1 MVYKY
6 HSTAEDEVVFPAL
19 DSRVKNV
26 AHAYTLE
33 HKVES
38 DLFDQLSDLVSNLRR
53 DETMERSL
61 FSQLI
66 CCTEALLTVL
76 VQHLSKEEEQV
87 FPLLVEHFDAVEQ
100 ANLVW
105 QFMCSMPIKLMEDC
119 LPWMASYLTENEQE
133 QMVEHM
139 HKIVPQEELLQE
151 VVSGWMSRMHGVFP
165 KIHERWTG
173 LMKPKL
179 LGTKIAHQLAA
190 SGSSVAVHKAP
201 KGSPRDSTAPG
212 TRHPIDELLYWHN
225 AIRKEL
231 EAFNREV
238 KGLELNTFDNLTRR
252 YRFLSD
258 ICVFHSTAEDQV
270 VFPALSQRV
279 DLPTRYVQAHA
290 NEEKLFAAVGH
301 LLDEVRHVMEHSPSA
316 AEPLLSELK
325 QQALTIVESLD
336 QHLQAEEDD
345 VFPLLRQHCSLDE
358 QRRLVYRCLLVMP
371 LRLLERVLP
380 WVMTFVTKEEATEI
394 VENMKLAAPEMDVPL
409 VSLFTSWASKHPP
422 QSDDTTASQALD
434 SSVFDIPRPFS
445 TVKAGDHSVHSSASG
460 GEAASGEVGSQR
472 TAASPK
478 DSVTTPP
485 SKRARLL
492 GGSFHSLPAILAKP
506 EPPPPMQLSAPD
518 PESLGSKALSF
529 SSTAGRALT
538 LSSAT
543 RGGFLTGGVLGPGIF
558 SNDRGS
564 SSSQRPIDAIFHFHQ
579 ALRKDLEYLSAES
592 ARLATCDDDAARD
605 FSGRFHFLWGLY
617 RAHSNAEDEIVF
629 PALEAKE
636 ALHNVSHSYTI
647 DHKQEEELFDAIAGV
662 LNQLSG
668 VISLIKK
675 AKAVAAK
682 AEESGGEA
690 EWQEARKQV
699 KELEERRRELAE
711 RVHRMS
717 LSVRLCLDQHISR
730 EELELWPLFGIHFS
744 MEEQDAI
751 VGRII
756 GTTGAEVLQAM
767 LTWITAALSDDEQA
781 RMVDTWRNASRN
793 TMFDQWLS
801 AWWKS
806 PAGSANPLP
815 PSPGHQDHKDEL
827 ADSLSSDALQMVAEY
842 LESDGSR
849 AADQWGAVAASRADD
864 TGVGGAGCGEVAEGA
879 SLDRADTGRE
889 GCGAADCSVVP
900 GGEAAGGGEGG
911 GGSGGR
917 GGGGGVGG
925 SGEVGESGAQ
935 GKEVGKEVEK
945 DKRTFRPGWH
955 NIFRM
960 NQKELEAAIRRVSN
974 DSSLDPRRKAYL
986 MQNLMTSRWI
996 VAQQQQH
1003 KSSHDTPEEEVLC
1016 ASYHDEEKGI
1026 FGCQHYR
1033 RNCKVRAVCCGKL
1046 VSCRFCHDKVADH
1059 AMDRHAVRE
1068 MMCMKCLQVQPV
1080 GQHCATPSCN
1090 GYSMAKHYC
1099 SICKLFDDARDIYH
1113 CPFCNLC
1120 RVGRGLG
1127 IDYFHCMT
1135 CNACMSVTLATHK
1148 CREKGLESNCPICH
1162 DFLFTSSAPVKALP
1176 CGHFMHSA
1184 CFQAY
1189 TCEHYTCPICCKS
1202 VGDMRVYFGMLDAL
1216 LAAEQLPEEYR
1227 NRQQAIL
1234 CNDCE
1239 AKGNASFHWL
1249 YHKCSACG
1257 SYNTRTI

>member
-1 MVYKY
+1 MASVGPVQVENVPGGLVPSLPLVRTLASSPISHLLFFHKAIKAELDKLHTTALALERGGKDTQLLLERYEFLRNVYK
-6 HSTAEDEVVFPAL
+6 
-19 DSRVKNV
+19 
-26 AHAYTLE
+26 
-33 HKVES
+33 
-38 DLFDQLSDLVSNLRR
+38 
-53 DETMERSL
+53 
-61 FSQLI
+61 
-66 CCTEALLTVL
+66 
-76 VQHLSKEEEQV
+76 
-87 FPLLVEHFDAVEQ
+87 
-100 ANLVW
+100 
-105 QFMCSMPIKLMEDC
+105 
-119 LPWMASYLTENEQE
+119 
-133 QMVEHM
+133 
-139 HKIVPQEELLQE
+139 
-151 VVSGWMSRMHGVFP
+151 
-165 KIHERWTG
+165 
-173 LMKPKL
+173 
-179 LGTKIAHQLAA
+179 
-190 SGSSVAVHKAP
+190 
-201 KGSPRDSTAPG
+201 
-212 TRHPIDELLYWHN
+212 
-225 AIRKEL
+225 
-231 EAFNREV
+231 
-238 KGLELNTFDNLTRR
+238 R

-270 VFPALSQRV
+270 VFPALSKRV

-325 QQALTIVESLD
+325 KQALTIVESLD

-358 QRRLVYRCLLVMP
+358 QRQLVYRCLLVMP

-380 WVMTFVTKEEATEI
+380 WVMTFVTKEEASEI

-422 QSDDTTASQALD
+422 QSDDTTTPPQALD
-434 SSVFDIPRPFS
+434 SSVFDIPRPFTTAKS
-445 TVKAGDHSVHSSASG
+445 GDHSIHSSLSAD
-460 GEAASGEVGSQR
+460 AASLEVGSQR

-478 DSVTTPP
+478 DSVSTPP
-485 SKRARLL
+485 SKRPRLL
-492 GGSFHSLPAILAKP
+492 SGSFQSLPAILIKP
-506 EPPPPMQLSAPD
+506 EPPPPMQLSASEPG
-518 PESLGSKALSF
+518 SLGSKALSF
-529 SSTAGRALT
+529 SSAAGRALT
-538 LSSAT
+538 RSSAS

-668 VISLIKK
+668 VISAINK
-675 AKAVAAK
+675 AMGVATK

-690 EWQEARKQV
+690 EREEARKQV

-767 LTWITAALSDDEQA
+767 LTWITAAISDEEQA
-781 RMVDTWRNASRN
+781 GMVDTWRKASRN

-806 PAGSANPLP
+806 PAGTSNPLP
-815 PSPGHQDHKDEL
+815 PSPGHQGHARDDL

-849 AADQWGAVAASRADD
+849 QAAGADAAEQGDAVAATRVDASCADGAAD
-864 TGVGGAGCGEVAEGA
+864 AGAAGAAGAGAGGCDGAGCRHGHAEGTA
-879 SLDRADTGRE
+879 SDRE
-889 GCGAADCSVVP
+889 GT
-900 GGEAAGGGEGG
+900 GGEGCCVAGECGDVHSGNDASGGGGGGESGG
-911 GGSGGR
+911 GGSGG
-917 GGGGGVGG
+917 GG
-925 SGEVGESGAQ
+925 SGVQ
-935 GKEVGKEVEK
+935 GKEVEK

-960 NQKELEAAIRRVSN
+960 NQKELEAAIRRVSS

-996 VAQQQQH
+996 VAQQQRH
-1003 KSSHDTPEEEVLC
+1003 KSSRDAPEEEVLC

-1026 FGCQHYR
+1026 YGCQHYR
-1033 RNCKVRAVCCGKL
+1033 RNCKVRAVCCNKL

-1068 MMCMKCLQVQPV
+1068 MMCMKCLKVQPV
-1080 GQHCATPSCN
+1080 GQYCATPSCN

-1135 CNACMSVTLATHK
+1135 CNACMSVTLAQHT

-1227 NRQQAIL
+1227 NRQQ
-1234 CNDCE
+1234 
-1239 AKGNASFHWL
+1239 
-1249 YHKCSACG
+1249 
-1257 SYNTRTI
+1257 

>member
-1 MVYKY
+1 
-6 HSTAEDEVVFPAL
+6 
-19 DSRVKNV
+19 
-26 AHAYTLE
+26 
-33 HKVES
+33 
-38 DLFDQLSDLVSNLRR
+38 
-53 DETMERSL
+53 
-61 FSQLI
+61 
-66 CCTEALLTVL
+66 
-76 VQHLSKEEEQV
+76 
-87 FPLLVEHFDAVEQ
+87 
-100 ANLVW
+100 
-105 QFMCSMPIKLMEDC
+105 
-119 LPWMASYLTENEQE
+119 
-133 QMVEHM
+133 MVEHM

-151 VVSGWMSRMHGVFP
+151 
-165 KIHERWTG
+165 
-173 LMKPKL
+173 
-179 LGTKIAHQLAA
+179 
-190 SGSSVAVHKAP
+190 
-201 KGSPRDSTAPG
+201 
-212 TRHPIDELLYWHN
+212 
-225 AIRKEL
+225 
-231 EAFNREV
+231 
-238 KGLELNTFDNLTRR
+238 
-252 YRFLSD
+252 
-258 ICVFHSTAEDQV
+258 
-270 VFPALSQRV
+270 
-279 DLPTRYVQAHA
+279 AHA

-325 QQALTIVESLD
+325 KQALTIVESLD

-345 VFPLLRQHCSLDE
+345 HCSLDE
-358 QRRLVYRCLLVMP
+358 QRQLVYRCLLVMP

-409 VSLFTSWASKHPP
+409 VSLFTSWA
-422 QSDDTTASQALD
+422 T
-434 SSVFDIPRPFS
+434 
-445 TVKAGDHSVHSSASG
+445 
-460 GEAASGEVGSQR
+460 
-472 TAASPK
+472 
-478 DSVTTPP
+478 
-485 SKRARLL
+485 
-492 GGSFHSLPAILAKP
+492 
-506 EPPPPMQLSAPD
+506 
-518 PESLGSKALSF
+518 LSF
-529 SSTAGRALT
+529 SSAAGRALT
-538 LSSAT
+538 RSSAS

-592 ARLATCDDDAARD
+592 ARLATCNDDAARD

-668 VISLIKK
+668 VISAINK
-675 AKAVAAK
+675 AKGVAAK
-682 AEESGGEA
+682 AEESGGE
-690 EWQEARKQV
+690 EEREEARKQV

-767 LTWITAALSDDEQA
+767 LTWITAAISDEEQA
-781 RMVDTWRNASRN
+781 GMVDTWRKASRN

-806 PAGSANPLP
+806 PAGTSNPLP
-815 PSPGHQDHKDEL
+815 PSPGHQGHARDDL

-849 AADQWGAVAASRADD
+849 QAAGAEAAEQGGAVAATRVDASCAD
-864 TGVGGAGCGEVAEGA
+864 
-879 SLDRADTGRE
+879 
-889 GCGAADCSVVP
+889 GAADAGGAAADGGADAAGCHGGGCGHGHAEGTTSDREGT
-900 GGEAAGGGEGG
+900 GGEGCSAAGECGDGRSGNEAVGGEGGSGSGGGGVEEGIGGSGG
-911 GGSGGR
+911 GGSGEAG
-917 GGGGGVGG
+917 
-925 SGEVGESGAQ
+925 SGAQ
-935 GKEVGKEVEK
+935 GKEVEK

-960 NQKELEAAIRRVSN
+960 NQKELEAAIRRVSS

-1003 KSSHDTPEEEVLC
+1003 KSSRDTPEEEVLC

-1026 FGCQHYR
+1026 YGCQHYR

-1059 AMDRHAVRE
+1059 AMDRHAVKE
-1068 MMCMKCLQVQPV
+1068 MMCMKCLKVQPV

-1135 CNACMSVTLATHK
+1135 CNACMSVTLAQHT

-1239 AKGNASFHWL
+1239 AKGNAPFHWL

-1257 SYNTRTI
+1257 SRSHLAGTPSAFDTHADSPLAASRRRLEPCSCDVRQHELRVLVEGGHGWWKVGMGGGRWGWVVEGGHGWWKVGMGGGRWAWMVEGGHEWWKVGMGGGRWAWMVEGGHGWWKVGMGGGGTDMVVVGT

>member
-53 DETMERSL
+53 DETTERSL

-105 QFMCSMPIKLMEDC
+105 QFLCSMPIKLMEDC
-119 LPWMASYLTENEQE
+119 LPWMASYLTEKEQE

-173 LMKPKL
+173 LVKPKL
-179 LGTKIAHQLAA
+179 
-190 SGSSVAVHKAP
+190 SGSKITRS
-201 KGSPRDSTAPG
+201 KGSLQKATTAKN
-212 TRHPIDELLYWHN
+212 RHPIDELLYWHN

-231 EAFNREV
+231 EVFNREV
-238 KGLELNTFDNLTRR
+238 KGLELDTFDSLIRR

-270 VFPALSQRV
+270 VFPALSQHV

-316 AEPLLSELK
+316 AEPLLAELK
-325 QQALTIVESLD
+325 KQALTIVESLD

-358 QRRLVYRCLLVMP
+358 QRQLVYRCLLVMP

-422 QSDDTTASQALD
+422 QSDDTTMTSQALD
-434 SSVFDIPRPFS
+434 SSVFDIPRPFTTAKS
-445 TVKAGDHSVHSSASG
+445 GDHSIHSSASAD
-460 GEAASGEVGSQR
+460 AASLEVGSQR
-472 TAASPK
+472 TAGSPK
-478 DSVTTPP
+478 DSVSTPP

-492 GGSFHSLPAILAKP
+492 SNSFQSLPAILIKP
-506 EPPPPMQLSAPD
+506 EPPPSMQLSV
-518 PESLGSKALSF
+518 PEPGSLGSKALSF
-529 SSTAGRALT
+529 SSAAGRALT
-538 LSSAT
+538 RSSAS

-668 VISLIKK
+668 VISAINK
-675 AKAVAAK
+675 AKGVATK
-682 AEESGGEA
+682 AEESGGE
-690 EWQEARKQV
+690 EEREEARKQV

-767 LTWITAALSDDEQA
+767 LTWITAAISDEEQA
-781 RMVDTWRNASRN
+781 RMVDTWRKASRN

-806 PAGSANPLP
+806 PAGTSNPLP
-815 PSPGHQDHKDEL
+815 PSPGRQGHARDDL

-849 AADQWGAVAASRADD
+849 RAAGAKAAEHGDAVAATRVDTSCADGAVD
-864 TGVGGAGCGEVAEGA
+864 AVGGATAGGAGAGCDGGGCGHGHAEGTA
-879 SLDRADTGRE
+879 SDRE
-889 GCGAADCSVVP
+889 GT
-900 GGEAAGGGEGG
+900 GGEGC
-911 GGSGGR
+911 SAP
-917 GGGGGVGG
+917 
-925 SGEVGESGAQ
+925 GECGDVRTGNDA
-935 GKEVGKEVEK
+935 GKEVEK

-960 NQKELEAAIRRVSN
+960 NQKELEAAIRRVSS

-1003 KSSHDTPEEEVLC
+1003 KSSRDAPEEEVLC
-1016 ASYHDEEKGI
+1016 PSYHDEEKGI
-1026 FGCQHYR
+1026 YGCQHYR

-1046 VSCRFCHDKVADH
+1046 VSCRFCHDRVADH
-1059 AMDRHAVRE
+1059 AMDRHAVKE
-1068 MMCMKCLQVQPV
+1068 MMCMKCLKVQPV
-1080 GQHCATPSCN
+1080 GQYCATPSCN

-1135 CNACMSVTLATHK
+1135 CNACMSVTLAQHT

-1239 AKGNASFHWL
+1239 AKGNTPFHWL